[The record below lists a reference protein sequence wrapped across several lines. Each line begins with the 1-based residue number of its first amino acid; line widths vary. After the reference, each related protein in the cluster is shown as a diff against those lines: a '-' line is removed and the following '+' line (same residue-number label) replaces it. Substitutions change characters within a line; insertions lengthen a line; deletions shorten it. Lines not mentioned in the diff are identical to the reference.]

1 MFEQRTMAL
10 PAGSELRAIN
20 EERRTIA
27 GLAVPFNSRSSE
39 MLGFIETIRRGAF
52 SLDADI
58 RALFSHDARSVLG
71 RTKNRMLRLTE
82 GEAGIDFELDLPDTA
97 VGRDVFA
104 LVKRGDIDAMSF
116 GFRTISD
123 RWYVDAGV
131 NHREIIAG
139 ELVEISPVAF
149 PAYEATRV
157 GA

>member
-1 MFEQRTMAL
+1 MFEQRIIPL
-10 PAGSELRAIN
+10 PAGSELRAISDKT
-20 EERRTIA
+20 RTVA
-27 GLAVPFNSRSSE
+27 GLAVPFEARSSE
-39 MLGFIETIRRGAF
+39 LLGFVEVIRRGAF
-52 SLDADI
+52 SLDGDV
-58 RALFSHDARSVLG
+58 RALFSHDPRSVLG

-82 GEAGIDFELDLPDTA
+82 GETGIDFELDLPDTT
-97 VGRDVFA
+97 VGRDVFH

-123 RWYVDAGV
+123 RWYVESGV
-131 NHREIIAG
+131 NHREIING